1 VEAPGEAGRRGVRRL
16 TALGAEEY
24 FTLESFP
31 GYDRPVS
38 HVTSPSSTSPRVA
51 KLLASLS
58 TEEKIG
64 QLIQYFYFDL
74 PENSA
79 AGPLGELAGQPR
91 MVERAL
97 ARGGAGAL
105 LFVKDPAE
113 VNRLQRAAIDGSP
126 HGIPVLFGFD
136 VIHGLRTIF
145 PVPIGLAAS
154 WNAELIERAQAVAAA
169 EARAVGIHWVFAPM
183 ADIARDPRWGRIVE
197 GAGED
202 PLLGSMAAAAQ
213 VRGFQGDI
221 LGAPGHV
228 IAGPKHFAGYGAALG
243 GRDYDEVDLSDQEF
257 WNTYLPPFRAAVAA
271 GAGNIMS
278 AYMDLNGVPASGNH
292 WLLTDVLRDALGF
305 DGFVVTDANAARD
318 LVTHHFAA
326 GPADAAARALAAG
339 VDMEMTIADPAFG
352 HLGAALA
359 DGRISPGRLDESVRR
374 ILVLKEALGLFDQPF
389 VDEDAAREV
398 LARPAHRD
406 AAQQAAEQAAVL
418 LRNEGAVLPLDAGA
432 LRRVAVIGPL
442 ADSARDTVGPWVFD
456 HDLTETVTILDG
468 IRGYLGDRATVSYE
482 PGIAVPARTF
492 PSMFDQW
499 EDAQA
504 APAGLDPA
512 GLDPVGTLDRAVRA
526 AADADVAI
534 VVLGE
539 RQDMIGEGA
548 SRSDLSLPGDQ
559 RELLEAVAA
568 TGTTVVLVLMSGRP
582 LELRG
587 AAGAVP
593 AVLEAW
599 YPGTRGGAAVARL
612 LFGDVTPAG
621 KLPFTWPRGVG
632 QVPVHHA
639 VTRSHAPAEQ
649 GRRYWDEESTPLFP
663 FGFGLSYAR
672 FAYRDL
678 RVEPAS
684 GTVDGTVT
692 VTVEVANTSER
703 DGTEVVQL
711 YLHQRHGTASRPLRQ
726 LKGFRRVEL
735 AAGTAQAVTF
745 TVGPDERSY
754 WSAAARDWVTDAST
768 FDVWV
773 GGDAAATLSA
783 QFTVTAG

>member
-1 VEAPGEAGRRGVRRL
+1 MTGTSEL
-16 TALGAEEY
+16 
-24 FTLESFP
+24 S
-31 GYDRPVS
+31 PVS
-38 HVTSPSSTSPRVA
+38 APSGTSPRVA
-51 KLLASLS
+51 DLLAALS

-64 QLIQYFYFDL
+64 QLIQYFYFQL
-74 PENSA
+74 PADSA
-79 AGPLGELAGQPR
+79 AGPLGDLAGQPR
-91 MVERAL
+91 MVEAAL
-97 ARGGAGAL
+97 ARGGAGSL

-145 PVPIGLAAS
+145 PVPIALAAS
-154 WNAELIERAQAVAAA
+154 WHAELIEQAQAVAAA

-183 ADIARDPRWGRIVE
+183 VDIARDPRWGRIIE

-202 PLLGSMAAAAQ
+202 PLLGAVVAAAQ
-213 VRGFQGDI
+213 VRGFQGDA
-221 LGAPGHV
+221 LGAPGRV

-257 WNTYLPPFRAAVAA
+257 WNTYLPPFRAAVEA

-278 AYMDLNGVPASGNH
+278 AYMDLNGVPASGNR
-292 WLLTDVLRDALGF
+292 WLLTDVLRGALGF

-326 GPADAAARALAAG
+326 DPADAAARALAAG
-339 VDMEMTIADPAFG
+339 VDMEMAVADPAFSY
-352 HLGAALA
+352 LPAPLA
-359 DGRISPGRLDESVRR
+359 DGRISLERLDESVRR
-374 ILVLKEALGLFDQPF
+374 ILELKEALGLFDQPF

-398 LARPAHRD
+398 LATPAHRD
-406 AAQQAAEQAAVL
+406 AAQRAAEQSAVL
-418 LRNEGAVLPLDAGA
+418 LRNDHAVLPLTAAA

-442 ADSARDTVGPWVFD
+442 AASARDTVGPWVFD

-468 IRGYLGDRATVSYE
+468 IRGYLGDRVTVSYE
-482 PGIAVPARTF
+482 PGIAAPARTF
-492 PSMFDQW
+492 PSMFGMW
-499 EDAQA
+499 EDGAE
-504 APAGLDPA
+504 PDPA
-512 GLDPVGTLDRAVRA
+512 AADPAAALDRAA
-526 AADADVAI
+526 ASAGDADVAV

-548 SRSDLSLPGDQ
+548 SRCDLSLPGEQ

-568 TGTTVVLVLMSGRP
+568 TGTPVVLVLMSGRP

-587 AAGAVP
+587 AAETVP
-593 AVLEAW
+593 AVLQAW

-639 VTRSHAPAEQ
+639 VTRSHAPQEQ

-663 FGFGLSYAR
+663 FGYGLSYAR

-678 RVEPAS
+678 RVEPAAV
-684 GTVDGTVT
+684 TADGTVT
-692 VTVEVANTSER
+692 VTVELANTSDR
-703 DGTEVVQL
+703 DGTEVAQL
-711 YLHQRHGTASRPLRQ
+711 YLHQRYGTSSRPLRQ

-735 AAGTAQAVTF
+735 AAGATETVTF
-745 TVGPDERSY
+745 TVGPDERRY
-754 WSAAARDWVTDAST
+754 WSAATRDWVTDAST

-773 GGDAAATLSA
+773 GGDAAATLHA
-783 QFTVTAG
+783 QFAVTACR

>member
-1 VEAPGEAGRRGVRRL
+1 MAGTSEL
-16 TALGAEEY
+16 
-24 FTLESFP
+24 
-31 GYDRPVS
+31 S
-38 HVTSPSSTSPRVA
+38 HVTSSSGTSPRVED
-51 KLLASLS
+51 LLAALS

-64 QLIQYFYFDL
+64 QLIQYFYFQF

-79 AGPLGELAGQPR
+79 GGPLGDLAGQPR
-91 MVERAL
+91 MVEEAL
-97 ARGGAGAL
+97 TRGGAGSL
-105 LFVKDPAE
+105 LFVKDPAQT
-113 VNRLQRAAIDGSP
+113 NRLQRAAIDGNP

-145 PVPIGLAAS
+145 PVPIALAAS
-154 WNAELIERAQAVAAA
+154 WNAELIERVQAVAAT

-183 ADIARDPRWGRIVE
+183 VDIARDPRWGRIVE

-202 PLLGSMAAAAQ
+202 PLLGSVVAAAQ

-221 LGAPGHV
+221 LGTAGRV

-257 WNTYLPPFRAAVAA
+257 WNTYLPPFRAAVEA

-278 AYMDLNGVPASGNH
+278 AYMDLNGVPASGNR
-292 WLLTDVLRDALGF
+292 WLLTDVLRGALGF

-339 VDMEMTIADPAFG
+339 VDMEMTVENPAFG

-359 DGRISPGRLDESVRR
+359 DGRITPGQLDESVRR

-406 AAQQAAEQAAVL
+406 AAQQAAEQSAVL
-418 LRNEGAVLPLDAGA
+418 LRNDDGALPLDAAA

-442 ADSARDTVGPWVFD
+442 ADSARDTLGPWVFD
-456 HDLTETVTILDG
+456 HDLSETVTILDG
-468 IRGYLGDRATVSYE
+468 IRGYLGDRAAVSHE
-482 PGIAVPARTF
+482 PGIAAPVRTF
-492 PSMFDQW
+492 PSMFDRW
-499 EDAQA
+499 EPGQDAGAGFDSA
-504 APAGLDPA
+504 AA
-512 GLDPVGTLDRAVRA
+512 LDRAVRA
-526 AADADVAI
+526 AAGADVVIA
-534 VVLGE
+534 VLGE
-539 RQDMIGEGA
+539 RQDMIGEAA
-548 SRSDLSLPGDQ
+548 SRSGLSLPGEQ
-559 RELLEAVAA
+559 QELLEAVAA
-568 TGTTVVLVLMSGRP
+568 TGTPVVLVLMSGRP

-587 AAGAVP
+587 AAETVP
-593 AVLEAW
+593 AVLQAW

-632 QVPVHHA
+632 QVPAHHA

-663 FGFGLSYAR
+663 FGHGLSYAR

-684 GTVDGTVT
+684 GTADGTVT
-692 VTVEVANTSER
+692 VTVELANVSDR
-703 DGTEVVQL
+703 DGTEVAQL
-711 YLHQRHGTASRPLRQ
+711 YLHQRYGTSSRPLRQ

-735 AAGTAQAVTF
+735 AAGATETVTF
-745 TVGPDERSY
+745 TVGPDERRY
-754 WSAAARDWVTDAST
+754 WSAATRGWVTDAST

-773 GGDAAATLSA
+773 GGDATATLHA
-783 QFTVTAG
+783 EFTVTAD

>member
-1 VEAPGEAGRRGVRRL
+1 MPGTSEL
-16 TALGAEEY
+16 
-24 FTLESFP
+24 
-31 GYDRPVS
+31 S

-51 KLLASLS
+51 ELLAALS

-64 QLIQYFYFDL
+64 QLTQYFYLQL
-74 PENSA
+74 PANSA
-79 AGPLGELAGQPR
+79 AGPLGDLTAQPQ
-91 MVERAL
+91 MVEEAL
-97 ARGGAGAL
+97 AAGGAGAL

-113 VNRLQRAAIDGSP
+113 VNRLQRAAINGSP
-126 HGIPVLFGFD
+126 HGIPALFGFD

-145 PVPIGLAAS
+145 PVPIALAAS
-154 WNAELIERAQAVAAA
+154 WNAELIEQAQAIAAA

-183 ADIARDPRWGRIVE
+183 VDIARDPRWGRIIE

-202 PLLGSMAAAAQ
+202 PLLGSMVAAAQ

-221 LGAPGHV
+221 LGAPGRV

-257 WNTYLPPFRAAVAA
+257 WNSYLPPFRAAVEA

-278 AYMDLNGVPASGNH
+278 AYMDLNGVPASGNR
-292 WLLTDVLRDALGF
+292 WLLTDVLREALGF

-326 GPADAAARALAAG
+326 DPADAAARALAAG
-339 VDMEMTIADPAFG
+339 VDMEMAIADPAFG

-359 DGRISPGRLDESVRR
+359 DGRISSGRLDESVRR
-374 ILVLKEALGLFDQPF
+374 ILVLKEALGLLDEPF
-389 VDEDAAREV
+389 VDEDTAREV

-406 AAQQAAEQAAVL
+406 AAQQAAEQTAVL
-418 LRNEGAVLPLDAGA
+418 LRNNGTVLPLNAAA

-442 ADSARDTVGPWVFD
+442 ADSARDTLGPWVFD

-468 IRGYLGDRATVSYE
+468 IRSHLGDQAAVSHE
-482 PGIAVPARTF
+482 PGITAPARVF
-492 PSMFDQW
+492 PSMFGQW
-499 EDAQA
+499 EDGGPA
-504 APAGLDPA
+504 APAGSGPA
-512 GLDPVGTLDRAVRA
+512 AALDRAARSA
-526 AADADVAI
+526 AAADVAI

-548 SRSDLSLPGDQ
+548 SRSGLTLPGDQ
-559 RELLEAVAA
+559 QELLEAVAA
-568 TGTTVVLVLMSGRP
+568 TGTPVVLVLMSGRP

-587 AAGAVP
+587 AAETVP
-593 AVLEAW
+593 AVLQAW
-599 YPGTRGGAAVARL
+599 YPGTRGGTAVARL

-621 KLPFTWPRGVG
+621 KLPFTWPRSVG

-639 VTRSHAPAEQ
+639 VTRSHAPQQQ

-663 FGFGLSYAR
+663 FGYGLSYAR
-672 FAYRDL
+672 FAYSDL
-678 RVEPAS
+678 RVEPAEVGAGGS
-684 GTVDGTVT
+684 VT
-692 VTVEVANTSER
+692 VTVELANTGDR
-703 DGTEVVQL
+703 DGAEVAQL
-711 YLHQRHGTASRPLRQ
+711 YLHQRYGTSSRPLRQ

-735 AAGTAQAVTF
+735 AAGVTETVTF
-745 TVGPDERSY
+745 TVGPDERRY
-754 WSAAARDWVTDAST
+754 WSAAARDWVTEAST

-773 GGDAAATLSA
+773 GGDAAAALHA
-783 QFTVTAG
+783 QFTVTAD

>member
-1 VEAPGEAGRRGVRRL
+1 MSRTSELRQA
-16 TALGAEEY
+16 
-24 FTLESFP
+24 
-31 GYDRPVS
+31 
-38 HVTSPSSTSPRVA
+38 TSPSSASPSSASPRVEE
-51 KLLASLS
+51 LLAALS

-64 QLIQYFYFDL
+64 QLIQYFYFQL

-79 AGPLGELAGQPR
+79 AGPLGDLAGQPR
-91 MVERAL
+91 MVEEAL
-97 ARGGAGAL
+97 ARGGAGSL
-105 LFVKDPAE
+105 LFVKDPAAT
-113 VNRLQRAAIDGSP
+113 NRLQRAAIDGSP

-145 PVPIGLAAS
+145 PVPIALAAS
-154 WNAELIERAQAVAAA
+154 WNAELIEQAQAVAAA

-183 ADIARDPRWGRIVE
+183 VDIARDPRWGRIIE

-202 PLLGSMAAAAQ
+202 PLLGSMVAAAQ
-213 VRGFQGDI
+213 VRGFQGSI
-221 LGAPGHV
+221 LGAPGRV

-257 WNTYLPPFRAAVAA
+257 WNTYLPPFRAAVEA

-278 AYMDLNGVPASGNH
+278 AYMDLNGVPASGNR
-292 WLLTDVLRDALGF
+292 WLLTDVLRGALGF

-326 GPADAAARALAAG
+326 DPADAAARALTAG
-339 VDMEMTIADPAFG
+339 VDMEMTVADPAFG
-352 HLGAALA
+352 HLGATLA
-359 DGRISPGRLDESVRR
+359 DGRVSLEQLDESVRR
-374 ILVLKEALGLFDQPF
+374 ILLLKEALGLFDQPF

-398 LARPAHRD
+398 LGRTAHRD
-406 AAQQAAEQAAVL
+406 AAQQAAEQTAVL
-418 LRNEGAVLPLDAGA
+418 LRNDDTVLPLNAAA

-442 ADSARDTVGPWVFD
+442 ADSARDTLGPWVFD
-456 HDLTETVTILDG
+456 QDLTETVTILDG
-468 IRGYLGDRATVSYE
+468 IRGYLGDRAAVSYE
-482 PGIAVPARTF
+482 PGIAAPVRTF
-492 PSMFDQW
+492 PSMFDRWDGGQG
-499 EDAQA
+499 
-504 APAGLDPA
+504 APAGFDPA
-512 GLDPVGTLDRAVRA
+512 AALDRAVRS
-526 AADADVAI
+526 AADADVVIA
-534 VVLGE
+534 VLGE

-548 SRSDLSLPGDQ
+548 SRSDLALPGEQ
-559 RELLEAVAA
+559 QELLEAVAA
-568 TGTTVVLVLMSGRP
+568 TGTPVVLVLMSGRP

-587 AAGAVP
+587 AAATVP
-593 AVLEAW
+593 AVLQAW

-639 VTRSHAPAEQ
+639 VTRSHAPQEQ

-663 FGFGLSYAR
+663 FGYGLSYAR

-684 GTVDGTVT
+684 GTADGTVT
-692 VTVEVANTSER
+692 VTVELANTSDR
-703 DGTEVVQL
+703 DGTEVAQL
-711 YLHQRHGTASRPLRQ
+711 YLHQRYGTSSRPLRQ

-735 AAGTAQAVTF
+735 AAGAAQTVTF
-745 TVGPDERSY
+745 TVGPDERRY
-754 WSAAARDWVTDAST
+754 WSAATRDWLTDAST

-773 GGDAAATLSA
+773 GGDADATLHG
-783 QFTVTAG
+783 QFTVTAD

>member
-1 VEAPGEAGRRGVRRL
+1 MSRTSEL
-16 TALGAEEY
+16 N
-24 FTLESFP
+24 
-31 GYDRPVS
+31 
-38 HVTSPSSTSPRVA
+38 HVTSPSGTSPRVEQ
-51 KLLASLS
+51 LLAALS

-64 QLIQYFYFDL
+64 QLIQYFYFKF
-74 PENSA
+74 PENPA
-79 AGPLGELAGQPR
+79 AGPLGDLAGQPQ
-91 MVERAL
+91 MVEEAL
-97 ARGGAGAL
+97 TRGGAGSL

-183 ADIARDPRWGRIVE
+183 VDIARDPRWGRIVE

-202 PLLGSMAAAAQ
+202 PLLGSVVAAAQ

-257 WNTYLPPFRAAVAA
+257 WNTYLPPFRAAVEA

-278 AYMDLNGVPASGNH
+278 AYMDLGGVPASGNR
-292 WLLTDVLRDALGF
+292 WLLTDVLRGALGF

-326 GPADAAARALAAG
+326 DPADAAARALAAG
-339 VDMEMTIADPAFG
+339 VDMEMTVADPAFS
-352 HLGAALA
+352 HLGAVLA
-359 DGRISPGRLDESVRR
+359 DGRISAERLDASVRR
-374 ILVLKEALGLFDQPF
+374 ILAVKEALGLLDQPF

-418 LRNEGAVLPLDAGA
+418 LRNENAVLPLNADA

-442 ADSARDTVGPWVFD
+442 ADSARDTLGPWVFD
-456 HDLTETVTILDG
+456 HDLSETVTILDG
-468 IRGYLGDRATVSYE
+468 IRGYLGDRAAVSYE
-482 PGIAVPARTF
+482 PGIAAPARTF
-492 PSMFDQW
+492 PSMFDRW
-499 EDAQA
+499 EPGHA
-504 APAGLDPA
+504 APGFDPA
-512 GLDPVGTLDRAVRA
+512 VALDRAVRS
-526 AADADVAI
+526 AADADVVIA
-534 VVLGE
+534 VLGE
-539 RQDMIGEGA
+539 QQDMIGEAA
-548 SRSDLSLPGDQ
+548 SRSDLSLPGEQ

-568 TGTTVVLVLMSGRP
+568 TGTPVVLVLMSGRP

-587 AAGAVP
+587 AAETAP
-593 AVLEAW
+593 AVLQAW

-621 KLPFTWPRGVG
+621 KLPFTWPRSVG
-632 QVPVHHA
+632 QVPMHHA
-639 VTRSHAPAEQ
+639 VTRSHAPQEQ
-649 GRRYWDEESTPLFP
+649 DRRYWDEESTPLFP
-663 FGFGLSYAR
+663 FGHGLSYAR

-684 GTVDGTVT
+684 GTADGTVT
-692 VTVEVANTSER
+692 VTVELANTSDR
-703 DGTEVVQL
+703 DGTEVAQL
-711 YLHQRHGTASRPLRQ
+711 YLHQRYGSSSRPLRQ

-735 AAGTAQAVTF
+735 AAGGAESVTF
-745 TVGPDERSY
+745 TVGPDERRY
-754 WSAAARDWVTDAST
+754 WSAATRDWVTDAST

-773 GGDAAATLSA
+773 GGDSTATLHA